1 MPKKVFIFGSYSPIT
16 FFTDIFGMPSVLYSL
31 RKMSPGATNCIRVR
45 RSSDNAEQN
54 IGFVSSSADSLIDT
68 SALLS
73 FVGAND
79 GFVTTWYDQSTN
91 VRNAVNA
98 SSSQQ
103 PKIVSS
109 GAMININS
117 KPSILFDGS
126 DDFFST
132 PYVISNIG
140 TISVQLV
147 QKLVNITTASVSATI
162 HEATLRQ
169 LYMNYISGPSSFN
182 NYYAQQFNITTA
194 NTNQLIS
201 SFYMGSGGGGFYRNG
216 TLAFAPTQA
225 TGVGVTSLT
234 IGRYTGGGFNAN
246 GNFQE
251 LIVWDAD
258 KGSSRTTIES
268 NINTYYNVF

>member
-16 FFTDIFGMPSVLYSL
+16 FFTDIFGMPSVAYSL
-31 RKMSPGATNCIRVR
+31 RKLSPLSTNCVRVR

-54 IGFVSSSADSLIDT
+54 IGFVSNTADALIDT

-73 FVGAND
+73 FVGAGN

-91 VRNAVNA
+91 GRNSVNA

-103 PKIVSS
+103 PTIVSS
-109 GAMININS
+109 GALININS

-126 DDFFST
+126 DDALITSYT
-132 PYVISNIG
+132 VTNVG
-140 TISVQLV
+140 DLSVQLV
-147 QKLVNITTASVSATI
+147 EKLNNITAASVSVTVS
-162 HEATLRQ
+162 EAANKQ
-169 LYMNYISGPSSFN
+169 LYMNYISGPASFN
-182 NYYAQQFNITTA
+182 NYYANQFNITTA

-201 SFYMGSGGGGFYRNG
+201 SFYMGASGGGFYRNG
-216 TLAFAPTQA
+216 TLAFSPTR
-225 TGVGVTSLT
+225 VTNAGASNLT
-234 IGRYTGGGFNAN
+234 IGKYSGGGFNAN

-258 KGSSRTTIES
+258 KGSSRTTLES